1 MHEIE
6 AFSLQANWRVAGPPA
21 DQFRNMNP
29 LPERFLVS
37 SAFSASL
44 GQETYDEFHHL
55 ADHWGHSRLAGQHS
69 DADRRSRS
77 EEHTSALQSLMRI
90 QYAVFCLKK
99 KN

>member
-69 DADRRSRS
+69 AADRRSEGHSAYYSSRYCRS
-77 EEHTSALQSLMRI
+77 EERRVGQGCVS
-90 QYAVFCLKK
+90 
-99 KN
+99 